1 MTASDAVLISSH
13 NAIPCA
19 SGCQPTAWSRESRP
33 SAGMGWLE
41 AARRVNL
48 ADRFA
53 EGAGGAAGTA
63 GAAPG
68 ARPAPRIANVD
79 EDDEQLAAYNAYLA
93 RINGPASGGTDSS

>member
-1 MTASDAVLISSH
+1 MGGAVMWIGGAAIMFVLIML
-13 NAIPCA
+13 
-19 SGCQPTAWSRESRP
+19 TFFAWTRESRP

-41 AARRVNL
+41 TARRANL

-53 EGAGGAAGTA
+53 EGAGGAAATA

-93 RINGPASGGTDSS
+93 RINGPVSRDTESS